1 MRIFQRLPIVQF
13 SLNFLQTFT
22 KFLFQLSFVGWFN
35 LFFFVEIYYLRI
47 FIEENVARDFG
58 RNTRAEVPAHSG
70 AVIDN
75 EGSRLYWRPTC

>member
-35 LFFFVEIYYLRI
+35 LFFFVEIYNLRI
-47 FIEENVARDFG
+47 FMEENVAGDFG
-58 RNTRAEVPAHSG
+58 RNTRAEVQAHSG
-70 AVIDN
+70 AVF
-75 EGSRLYWRPTC
+75 